1 MLVVLRITGLGQHF
15 SAART
20 WPPKPSRLRCKIGV
34 PSRPTARQKHIPST
48 CRRQTFGINRIRS
61 LPFHQVASVCSSLN
75 RVRWRKRLVRSI
87 SVRCRFRSPVSW
99 ATLPSGRF
107 WTRSPAKSP
116 TWSMIMSE
124 FRVLFQSLEFY
135 YSSTQIFLGPKISF
149 HSPVSVFR
157 IPFQLM
163 IFRTLLKSIVKR
175 KIVQIYYGFSP
186 SQNKKLKNLT
196 DLLK

>member
-87 SVRCRFRSPVSW
+87 SVSF
-99 ATLPSGRF
+99 AG
-107 WTRSPAKSP
+107 
-116 TWSMIMSE
+116 
-124 FRVLFQSLEFY
+124 
-135 YSSTQIFLGPKISF
+135 FLGDFAVWAILDAFTGEITYLVDDNGGSEIIFTFIGQQNGKKIYDHF
-149 HSPVSVFR
+149 
-157 IPFQLM
+157 L
-163 IFRTLLKSIVKR
+163 
-175 KIVQIYYGFSP
+175 
-186 SQNKKLKNLT
+186 
-196 DLLK
+196 